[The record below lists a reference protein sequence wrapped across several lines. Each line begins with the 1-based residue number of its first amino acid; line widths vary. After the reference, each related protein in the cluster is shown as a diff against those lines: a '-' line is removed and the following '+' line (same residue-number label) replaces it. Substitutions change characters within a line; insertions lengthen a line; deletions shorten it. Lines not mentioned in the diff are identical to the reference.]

1 MSKIEDLRNSLTSD
15 QVSMIDTI
23 WSYFNEHLIWMPVRV
38 LHKGFGG
45 KAKVQESLRL
55 LNTQYTIVSSTGDPV
70 TGQYH
75 LSLLGVLLSSAGKN
89 IMEQLSA
96 YLLIAKTSA
105 LQNPQSNGISSAEV
119 LSQTR
124 LSLNQARVLG
134 YVIGLA
140 PLSSGGT
147 YQTEGWELRFP
158 KDIEDVPDDP
168 SNHIEKIALRTA
180 TPSNLAKKENVP
192 VSIAVGK
199 RYNEK
204 VFVVHGRNN
213 RLRED
218 FFAFLRSM
226 SLSPIEWSE
235 AIIMTEKASPY
246 IGEILDKAFSY
257 ARAIVVLLSPDDEVR
272 LSSTLWSQNE
282 KQEEVEIRKQARP
295 NVLFEAGMAFG
306 REPDRTLLIEVGQ
319 VKPFSDVAGRHVVRL
334 NNSEQRR
341 QDVVNRLK
349 TAGCAVKI
357 EGDDWLTTGDFE
369 LPDSGPIQSEKEVY
383 HPVQS
388 EMIVDLD
395 FPADSGFAANMDKLG
410 YNIAWCAEPKLARK
424 LEIEGWSIAK
434 YKKSDGIEVT
444 LRIKDRPNDQI
455 LIAKKRNQ

>member
-38 LHKGFGG
+38 LHKGFEG
-45 KAKVQESLRL
+45 KAKVQEALRL
-55 LNTQYTIVSSTGDPV
+55 LNAQYTIVRSTGDLV

-105 LQNPQSNGISSAEV
+105 LRNPQSNGISSVEL

-140 PLSSGGT
+140 PLSSGGSHG
-147 YQTEGWELRFP
+147 TEGWELRFP
-158 KDIEDVPDDP
+158 EDIEDVPDDP

-180 TPSNLAKKENVP
+180 TPSDLAKEHME
-192 VSIAVGK
+192 VSIAGGK

-218 FFAFLRSM
+218 FFAFLRSI

-235 AIIMTEKASPY
+235 AIIMTGKASPY

-272 LSSTLWSQNE
+272 LSSALWSQNE
-282 KQEEVEIRKQARP
+282 KQEEVEVRKQARP

-334 NNSEQRR
+334 NNSAQRR
-341 QDVVNRLK
+341 RDVANRLK

-369 LPDSGPIQSEKEVY
+369 LPDSGPIQSEKEV
-383 HPVQS
+383 
-388 EMIVDLD
+388 
-395 FPADSGFAANMDKLG
+395 
-410 YNIAWCAEPKLARK
+410 
-424 LEIEGWSIAK
+424 
-434 YKKSDGIEVT
+434 
-444 LRIKDRPNDQI
+444 
-455 LIAKKRNQ
+455 